1 MLARVLENI
10 YWLSRYIERAEN
22 TARLINANANMLLDA
37 PTGYAPGW
45 APLIDITGSRE
56 LFDAQQRPYN
66 EREIVSFLMAEL
78 SNPGSIASSLK
89 MARENARTLRDVL
102 PTDAWEI
109 LNGFCLEFDAR
120 MTRGLDKNARFKF
133 LQEAVLT
140 LQMWAGAIDGTIN
153 RNEAY
158 TFLVLGRNLERADMT
173 SRIVDVRSA
182 HVLPE
187 AKPELEAFDEI
198 QWMNVLKSLSGYEMY
213 RLAQRTRVTRA
224 DVLQFLLGGEHFP
237 RACLF
242 CLRETERSLLALPR
256 SAGVLD
262 TVADTMRFLREA
274 NFHALDQPALHALI
288 DHLQLHI
295 NGVHDAL
302 SYTYFPRPSAGSG
315 ITQQVQFARSEPTL
329 PLVF

>member
-22 TARLINANANMLLDA
+22 TARLINVNANLLLDV
-37 PTGYAPGW
+37 PTGYSPGW

-56 LFDAQQRPYN
+56 LFDEQKRAYD
-66 EREIVSFLMAEL
+66 EREIVSFLAADL
-78 SNPGSIASSLK
+78 TNPGSIASSLK

-102 PTDAWEI
+102 PTDAWEL
-109 LNGFCLEFDAR
+109 LNGFCLQFESRLA
-120 MTRGLDKNARFKF
+120 RGLHKHARFDF
-133 LQEAVLT
+133 LKETVLT
-140 LQMWAGAIDGTIN
+140 LQMWAGVIDGSIN

-158 TFLVLGRNLERADMT
+158 TFLILGRNLERADMT

-182 HVLPE
+182 HVLPD
-187 AKPELEAFDEI
+187 AKPELGAFDEV
-198 QWMNVLKSLSGYEMY
+198 QWMNVLKSLSAYEMY

-224 DVLQFLLGGEHFP
+224 DVLLFLLGGEDFP

-242 CLRETERSLLALPR
+242 CLREIERCLLALPR

-262 TVADTMRFLREA
+262 TAAGTLRFLREA
-274 NFHALDQPALHALI
+274 NFQTIDQPGLHALI

-302 SYTYFPRPSAGSG
+302 SYTYFPRPAGSTG
-315 ITQQVQFARSEPTL
+315 VIQQTQYAAPDTTL
-329 PLVF
+329 PLIF